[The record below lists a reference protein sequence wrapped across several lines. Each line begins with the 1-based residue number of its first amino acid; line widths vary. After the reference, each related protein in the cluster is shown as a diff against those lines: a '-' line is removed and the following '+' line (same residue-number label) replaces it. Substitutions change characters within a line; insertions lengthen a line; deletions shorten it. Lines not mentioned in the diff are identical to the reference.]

1 MGGNIMKK
9 IGVVVVMLAV
19 ILFSIS
25 EGQADVKEK
34 AFSVTPFVGVF
45 TFEGDQNLDTKPVY
59 GIRAG
64 YELTKHWA
72 LEGVFDYLRTEP
84 IGGSDSVYVYNY
96 RAEALYNFEQ
106 REKGYPTFF
115 LAVGVGGQ
123 TIADAPAGIDS
134 GSDAVADYGAGFK
147 YFLTENLA
155 LRGDIRHIVV
165 FNSEVQNNLECVVG
179 LTYYW
184 GGEKAKAT
192 PEPVRVEAA
201 PVVVLDADKDGV
213 VDDEDKCPDTPEG
226 VKVDREGCP
235 LDTDADGVADYE
247 DKCPDTP
254 KGVKVDKEGCPLDT
268 DADGVAD
275 YEDKC
280 PDTPK
285 GVKVDR
291 EGCPVKVDVGKE
303 MVEKGRVTLDIKFDF
318 NKAVV
323 KPECLDQIN
332 KIAEVM
338 KQYPAINVVIEGHTD
353 SLGSEK
359 ANIQLSSKRA
369 DAVKAKLVEMGVDS
383 ARIRTIGYGFS
394 KPVATN
400 ATAAGRKLNRRV
412 EAAVEYEI
420 KK

>member
-1 MGGNIMKK
+1 MKK

-235 LDTDADGVADYE
+235 
-247 DKCPDTP
+247 
-254 KGVKVDKEGCPLDT
+254 
-268 DADGVAD
+268 
-275 YEDKC
+275 
-280 PDTPK
+280 
-285 GVKVDR
+285 
-291 EGCPVKVDVGKE
+291 VKVDVGKE